1 MSVSVTPL
9 GASPNRFVGGPRSP
23 GMDPTL
29 ADVAARA
36 DEHVETYR
44 ETAPFH
50 PVEAEAIGSLGDAF
64 RAGDYGRRDVEW
76 VVRWYFRRRVD
87 GIDHAERRAV
97 EEAVE
102 DAEPRELRGAL
113 WDAIDA
119 LDEGDSEG
127 EGASTPA
134 HHRALDA
141 LADLPGVDVAAATAL
156 LWFLDPDRFLVVGD
170 REWRVVAALTDLDA
184 GYPDPMTAEA
194 YDRYLDVVRALAD
207 RLDVDHWHL
216 YMVIQRTYAEAFDSE

>member
-1 MSVSVTPL
+1 
-9 GASPNRFVGGPRSP
+9 
-23 GMDPTL
+23 MDSTL
-29 ADVAARA
+29 ADVAARV
-36 DEHVETYR
+36 DDHVETYR

-76 VVRWYFRRRVD
+76 VIRWYFRRRVAA
-87 GIDHAERRAV
+87 IDHDERRAV

-119 LDEGDSEG
+119 LDEAEREAEERPDTERDTGLDAERDADPDPS
-127 EGASTPA
+127 APA
-134 HHRALDA
+134 HHRAIDA
-141 LADLPGVDVAAATAL
+141 LTDLPGVDVAVASAL

-170 REWRVVAALTDLDA
+170 REWRVVAAFTDLDA
-184 GYPDPMTAEA
+184 GYPDPMTAAA
-194 YDRYLDVVRALAD
+194 YDRYLDAVRTVSD
-207 RLDVDHWHL
+207 RIDVDSWHL
-216 YMVIQRTYAEAFDSE
+216 YMVLQRVYAEEFDGE

>member
-1 MSVSVTPL
+1 
-9 GASPNRFVGGPRSP
+9 
-23 GMDPTL
+23 MDLTT

-50 PVEAEAIGSLGDAF
+50 PVEAESIETLPAAF
-64 RAGDYGRRDVEW
+64 RSGDYGRRDVEW

-87 GIDHAERRAV
+87 AIDHDERRAV

-102 DAEPRELRGAL
+102 DVEPRRLRGAM
-113 WDAIDA
+113 WDAVDA
-119 LDEGDSEG
+119 LEEGGSDGEGDGNGDST
-127 EGASTPA
+127 TPA

-141 LADLPGVDVAAATAL
+141 LTGLPGVDVAVASAL

-170 REWRVVAALTDLDA
+170 REWRVVAALTDLDP
-184 GYPDPMTAEA
+184 GYPEPMTPAA
-194 YDRYLDVVRALAD
+194 YDRYLDAVRTLAD
-207 RLDVDHWHL
+207 RLDVGHWHL
-216 YMVIQRTYAEAFDSE
+216 YMVIQRVYAEEFAEE